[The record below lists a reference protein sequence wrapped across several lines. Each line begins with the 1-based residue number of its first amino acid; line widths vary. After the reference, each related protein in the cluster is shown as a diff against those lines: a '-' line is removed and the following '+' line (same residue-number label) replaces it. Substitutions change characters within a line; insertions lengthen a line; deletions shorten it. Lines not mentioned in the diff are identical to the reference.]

1 MKDTLYFFFI
11 FITGDKHVDL
21 GATWIHGVLGNPVYE
36 FAVTNG
42 LINLTNDQEPHTI
55 VATTEEGKRVPISVV
70 EDVYSAYFWFSK
82 RCEEYF
88 LLHLHTPPQIDSV
101 GKHLEMDIAAYLQ
114 NYEGEDALMRQMV
127 FDHLLNRETCITG
140 CHSMDETSLSEFG
153 SYTELPGG
161 NISIPG
167 GFHLVIKL
175 LADILPKAS
184 VRLQSGVKC
193 IKWKM
198 KNRTNSDSADTDQNS
213 KLSDNPYNRVIIECE
228 DGSKWETNHVIITI
242 PLGVLKAKAEE
253 LFDPK
258 LPEYKMKCIE
268 NLCFGVVNKIYLEY
282 DRPFLNAEISEVI
295 TLWKRTDESD
305 MSKIWFRKI
314 YSFSRYSDN
323 ILLAWLSGHEAEY
336 LETLS
341 EEQVANTCTEI
352 LRKFL
357 NDPYIPR
364 PCKVA
369 W

>member
-1 MKDTLYFFFI
+1 M
-11 FITGDKHVDL
+11 DL
-21 GATWIHGVLGNPVYE
+21 GASWIHGILGNPVYE
-36 FAVTNG
+36 FAVANG

-55 VATTEEGKRVPISVV
+55 VATTEEGKRVPVSVV
-70 EDVYSAYFWFSK
+70 EEVYSAYFWFSK

-114 NYEGEDALMRQMV
+114 QYEGEDAIMRRMV

-140 CHSMDETSLSEFG
+140 CHSMDETSLSDFG

-175 LADILPKAS
+175 LADILPKACI
-184 VRLQSGVKC
+184 RLKSEVKC
-193 IKWKM
+193 IRWKM
-198 KNRTNSDSADTDQNS
+198 KNQQNSDNLE
-213 KLSDNPYNRVIIECE
+213 KSDNVSSGNTYSNVLIECE
-228 DGSKWETNHVIITI
+228 DGSKWETDHVIITI
-242 PLGVLKAKAEE
+242 PLGVLKDKAAN

-258 LPEYKMKCIE
+258 LPEYKMQCIE

-295 TLWKRTDESD
+295 TLWKRTEESD

-364 PCKVA
+364 PCKVV